1 MNLNEAETRRQ
12 LIDQQLDQAGW
23 DKNRRNLTAELRL
36 TDAPQHMAEPSPTYH
51 TGDEFVDYA
60 LYGRN
65 NQPLAIVEAK
75 RTSRDPLAGQRQA
88 ADYADRIRQQF
99 GSDPFIFLAN
109 GHETWFWDRQR
120 YPLRPVSGF
129 FTRDD
134 LERLAF
140 QRQHRLPLNQ
150 FNPRPD
156 IVDRLYQLEA
166 IKRVSERMSNGH
178 RRFLLVMATGSGKT
192 RTVIALIDLL
202 MRARWIQR
210 VLFLADRR
218 ELVRQALGDFKE
230 HMPNET
236 RARVEHGEIDHTA
249 RIHVAT
255 YPSMMQVY
263 ADLSPGYYDLIIAD
277 ESHRSIYNRYKALLD
292 YFDAMQLGLT
302 ATPTDY
308 IDHNTFELFDCPD
321 GLPTFHYSFDEA
333 VNDNFLVNYK
343 VHYARTAFQIEGI
356 KAGQLP
362 PEMARQLAEQ
372 GIDLSEINFEG
383 SDLERRVTNTGTTDA
398 IVREFME
405 NCRRD
410 ASQTLPAKTIIFAM
424 SHRHAVEIFKSFNRL
439 YPSLQ
444 QRGLAQIIDSHMER
458 ADKLLDDF
466 KRRDMPRIAIS
477 VNMLDTGIDVPAI
490 QNLVF
495 AKPVFS
501 QVKFWQMIGRGTRLW
516 VDPQSGARKESFLI
530 FDFWNNFTYFNM
542 NPEGEIASPTE
553 PLPVRLFRLR
563 LEKLLLQQGLGQVEE
578 AALTRRQLQEM
589 LAQLPPDN
597 VNVQPHVA
605 ELQRLA
611 QPEAWQQL
619 DDEQVT
625 RLSQGIGPLLR
636 FLPDVNLPVMTFT
649 ARTERLACAYLSGDA
664 AQIERLREQITDD
677 LLRLPPN
684 LPAVRDLREQ
694 SAWVQSDG
702 FWDHLDSGRIRQLQ
716 AEFAPLMRYRQRQSQ
731 QMITLHLPDQI
742 AARWIIYG
750 PSGEGA
756 FADSYREQVE
766 AYVRDLAAHH
776 PTLRKLQQN
785 HPLTEDD
792 VQALAQALNQA
803 DLFITEETLRQTYD
817 RADASLPDFL
827 RHILGLSHLPNREEQ
842 ITAAFD
848 RFIADH
854 PHFTARQITFLRVVR
869 SQVMRRA
876 QLSAADLERA
886 PFNRVGKAQQLFN
899 PAELDE
905 MLAFANQFT

>member
-1 MNLNEAETRRQ
+1 M
-12 LIDQQLDQAGW
+12 
-23 DKNRRNLTAELRL
+23 
-36 TDAPQHMAEPSPTYH
+36 
-51 TGDEFVDYA
+51 
-60 LYGRN
+60 
-65 NQPLAIVEAK
+65 
-75 RTSRDPLAGQRQA
+75 
-88 ADYADRIRQQF
+88 
-99 GSDPFIFLAN
+99 
-109 GHETWFWDRQR
+109 
-120 YPLRPVSGF
+120 
-129 FTRDD
+129 
-134 LERLAF
+134 
-140 QRQHRLPLNQ
+140 
-150 FNPRPD
+150 
-156 IVDRLYQLEA
+156 
-166 IKRVSERMSNGH
+166 
-178 RRFLLVMATGSGKT
+178 
-192 RTVIALIDLL
+192 
-202 MRARWIQR
+202 
-210 VLFLADRR
+210 
-218 ELVRQALGDFKE
+218 
-230 HMPNET
+230 
-236 RARVEHGEIDHTA
+236 
-249 RIHVAT
+249 
-255 YPSMMQVY
+255 
-263 ADLSPGYYDLIIAD
+263 
-277 ESHRSIYNRYKALLD
+277 
-292 YFDAMQLGLT
+292 
-302 ATPTDY
+302 
-308 IDHNTFELFDCPD
+308 
-321 GLPTFHYSFDEA
+321 
-333 VNDNFLVNYK
+333 
-343 VHYARTAFQIEGI
+343 
-356 KAGQLP
+356 
-362 PEMARQLAEQ
+362 
-372 GIDLSEINFEG
+372 
-383 SDLERRVTNTGTTDA
+383 
-398 IVREFME
+398 
-405 NCRRD
+405 
-410 ASQTLPAKTIIFAM
+410 
-424 SHRHAVEIFKSFNRL
+424 
-439 YPSLQ
+439 
-444 QRGLAQIIDSHMER
+444 
-458 ADKLLDDF
+458 
-466 KRRDMPRIAIS
+466 
-477 VNMLDTGIDVPAI
+477 
-490 QNLVF
+490 
-495 AKPVFS
+495 
-501 QVKFWQMIGRGTRLW
+501 W

-597 VNVQPHVA
+597 VNVQPHAA
-605 ELQRLA
+605 ELQRLE

-619 DDEQVT
+619 GDEQVT
-625 RLSQGIGPLLR
+625 RLSQRIGPLLR

-842 ITAAFD
+842 IAAAFD